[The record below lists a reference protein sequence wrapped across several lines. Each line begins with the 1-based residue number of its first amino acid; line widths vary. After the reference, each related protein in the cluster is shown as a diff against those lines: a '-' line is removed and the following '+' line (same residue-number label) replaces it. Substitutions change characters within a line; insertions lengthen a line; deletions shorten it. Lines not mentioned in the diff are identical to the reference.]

1 MTSSC
6 TGLTRY
12 PGQPAFVIGVTGHI
26 DLDPDCR
33 GRVEADLITIFRW
46 LIDPSVQSSDEK
58 YGALRQGLGLKETP
72 LLLLSS
78 LAPGA
83 DQWAVEAFQKY
94 HRDHEHPAGILIL
107 APLPFVKDQ
116 YLESTSFKRNGSLID
131 EEASEFLR
139 VFPDEQTFVVRLAED
154 VDLDSGALR
163 AKHQPILSGTQSKKE
178 RNERYS
184 AAGEYIA
191 AYSDLLIAL
200 TDTPPGEMDP
210 MKSIPRGSPGAR
222 AIAEVKR
229 RGVTSALL
237 PHLPTL
243 SWADSGPVVH
253 IYAPRRSAGKTGSGS
268 GSGTNRGERLKIYYA
283 YDCCPTGVS
292 ETDATNEQWQEA
304 GHGRLKAITDHL
316 KQLNEEKGI
325 DESSEKADLAAMLWG
340 SEGEIHG
347 IHPLFKEKLER
358 LAHIRQRLA
367 SLSMHYQGVLRRSR
381 ETMFWLALGVALFFA
396 AAEGWREPASFQ
408 IRVLYTLVA
417 VACGATILFVFYV
430 CLAKN
435 HVSERYDEYRAAAEG
450 LRAQVY
456 WTASGS
462 GCSVCSRYLQR
473 QLGEL
478 GWIRNAIRSVSF
490 PYDQDRM
497 HFRQLAPESQIAM
510 VNLIRENWLKRQAEY
525 FETQRKELTRDK
537 HLFSTGGTVLLLTGF
552 LLQLSALVPPGG
564 WEVLQSYNS
573 MALLLIFTGLVIVI
587 AASDGASP
595 VERPK
600 ETKTQSAKLDNP
612 KSKPVFRTVFLG
624 FLKRLARSPM
634 EGILAKRTL
643 SLPNGRMLLVALL
656 TVALV
661 LLIVGTSSLFW
672 KGLLLPGAERICAIL
687 KNISFAGSVLCG
699 AWIEFNFYEENL
711 RRYESMATLFQTAE
725 RRCADH
731 LDWLQSVFVDERI
744 SAHSKA
750 IANIQELMVGVGSE
764 ALSENSE
771 WLIAHR
777 TRPPEPISPF

>member
-6 TGLTRY
+6 TGAARY
-12 PGQPAFVIGVTGHI
+12 SGKPAFVVGVTGHM
-26 DLDPDCR
+26 DLDPGCR
-33 GRVEADLITIFRW
+33 GRVQADLITIFRW
-46 LIDPSVQSSDEK
+46 LSDPSVQSSDEK
-58 YGALRQGLGLKETP
+58 YGALRQGLGLEQTP

-94 HRDHEHPAGILIL
+94 HRDHEHPAGTLIL
-107 APLPFVKDQ
+107 APLPFLKDQ
-116 YLESTSFKRNGSLID
+116 YLESTSFKRDGSLID
-131 EEASEFLR
+131 AEASEFLKA
-139 VFPDEQTFVVRLAED
+139 FPDKQTFVVRLAED
-154 VDLDSGALR
+154 VDLDCGALHT
-163 AKHQPILSGTQSKKE
+163 KHQLLLSGTQYKKE

-191 AYSDLLIAL
+191 VYSDLLIAL
-200 TDTPPGEMDP
+200 TDTPPGEIDP
-210 MKSIPRGSPGAR
+210 LKAIPRGSPGAR

-253 IYAPRRSAGKTGSGS
+253 IYAPRRSARKTGNDS
-268 GSGTNRGERLKIYYA
+268 GSGTNGRGRLKIYYA
-283 YDCCPTGVS
+283 YDCCPTGVP
-292 ETDATNEQWQEA
+292 ETDATNEQWQAA

-316 KQLNEEKGI
+316 KQLNEEKGL
-325 DESSEKADLAAMLWG
+325 DETSAKADLTAMLWG
-340 SEGEIHG
+340 SEDEIRG
-347 IHPLFKEKLER
+347 MHPLFQEKLER

-367 SLSMHYQGVLRRSR
+367 SLSMNYQRVLRRSR

-396 AAEGWREPASFQ
+396 SAEGWQEPALFQ
-408 IRVLYTLVA
+408 VRVLYTLAA
-417 VACGATILFVFYV
+417 VACGTTILFVFHLR
-430 CLAKN
+430 LANN
-435 HVSERYDEYRAAAEG
+435 HVAERYDEYRAAAEG

-490 PYDQDRM
+490 PYDPDRT
-497 HFRQLAPESQIAM
+497 HFRQLPPESQIAM
-510 VNLIRENWLKRQAEY
+510 VNLIRKNWLKRQAEY

-552 LLQLSALVPPGG
+552 LLQLSALIPPGG

-587 AASDGASP
+587 AASDGTSP
-595 VERPK
+595 VEKPK
-600 ETKTQSAKLDNP
+600 KTKTQAAKVDHPN
-612 KSKPVFRTVFLG
+612 SKPLFRTVFLG
-624 FLKRLARSPM
+624 FLKRWARSPM
-634 EGILAKRTL
+634 EGILAQRTL

-661 LLIVGTSSLFW
+661 LLVVGASSLFW
-672 KGLLLPGAERICAIL
+672 KGPLLPGADRICGIF

-699 AWIEFNFYEENL
+699 AWIEFNFFEENL
-711 RRYESMATLFQTAE
+711 RRYESMGTLFQAAE

-731 LDWLQSVFVDERI
+731 LDWLKSVPVDERV
-744 SAHSKA
+744 SAHAKA
-750 IANIQELMVGVGSE
+750 IANIQELLVGVGSE